1 MKKRIFFLL
10 HAMHVGGIEKALL
23 RVLDGLP
30 SKQWE
35 VHVGLVR
42 KEGELMES
50 LPKEVQVHEI
60 PCLARFFRVAE
71 DSPEEIPQKSGCVRR
86 LKSCLTHAGLAVYQ
100 RLSSNK
106 YWIYR
111 FLLRNEPVFPM
122 EFDVAVAFAGPS
134 QMLDYYICEKVRA
147 KEKHG
152 WIHYDVS
159 QYGINRGIT
168 KRLYPQYDKIMIVS
182 EKGKEI
188 FDRMFPQLACKTE
201 VFYFKVPQEQVV
213 SMAENGP
220 TFDDHFEGKRILT
233 VGRLSEEKGQ
243 RVAIEVLK
251 MLVDRGH
258 QVKWYFVGDGP
269 DKEYCQALAQQLG
282 VAERVV
288 FLGVQANP
296 YGFMKDCDIY
306 VQPSRHEGFCITLAE
321 ALCFPHPIVATDFT
335 GAREQLQGRSNGFVT
350 GMTAEEICLTI
361 TSFNDNVNDL
371 IQLKIEN

>member
-1 MKKRIFFLL
+1 MKERIFFLL

-30 SKQWE
+30 RDEWE
-35 VHVGLVR
+35 IHLGLVR
-42 KEGELMES
+42 MEGELMGC
-50 LPKEVQVHEI
+50 LPKEVVVHEI
-60 PCLARFFRVAE
+60 PCLARFWKGTKEKDAGERTKGKGGCL
-71 DSPEEIPQKSGCVRR
+71 QWWKGCVHRW
-86 LKSCLTHAGLAVYQ
+86 LAFVPK
-100 RLSSNK
+100 LCHNK

-122 EFDVAVAFAGPS
+122 SFDVAVSFAGPS

-147 KEKHG
+147 REKHG

-168 KRLYPQYDKIMIVS
+168 NRLYQRFHKIFVVS
-182 EKGKEI
+182 ERGKEI

-201 VFYFKVPQEQVV
+201 VFHLMVAQEQVTA
-213 SMAENGP
+213 MAAKGP
-220 TFDDHFEGKRILT
+220 TFDDDYTGKRILT
-233 VGRLSEEKGQ
+233 VGRVSEEKGQ

-251 MLVDRGH
+251 MLIDKEH

-269 DKEYCQALAQQLG
+269 DRDYCMALAEDLG
-282 VAERVV
+282 VVEQVV
-288 FLGVQANP
+288 FLGTQTNP
-296 YGFMKDCDIY
+296 YGYMRDCDIY

-335 GAREQLQGRSNGFVT
+335 GALEQLQGRKNGFVT
-350 GMTAEEICLTI
+350 GMAAERITLTI
-361 TSFNDNVNDL
+361 
-371 IQLKIEN
+371 IQCIIHNA

>member
-1 MKKRIFFLL
+1 MKKRVFFLL

-23 RVLDGLP
+23 RVLDQLP

-42 KEGELMES
+42 MEGELMES

-71 DSPEEIPQKSGCVRR
+71 DSPEEILQKSGCVRR
-86 LKSCLTHAGLAVYQ
+86 LKSCLAHAGLAVYQ

-251 MLVDRGH
+251 MLVDRGQ

-269 DKEYCQALAQQLG
+269 DKEYCQVLAQQLG

>member
-1 MKKRIFFLL
+1 MRKRIFFLL

-35 VHVGLVR
+35 IHVGLVR
-42 KEGELMES
+42 MEGELMGS
-50 LPKEVQVHEI
+50 LPKEVVVHEI

-71 DSPEEIPQKSGCVRR
+71 DSPEEIPQKSGCVQR
-86 LKSCLTHAGLAVYQ
+86 LKSCLAHVGLAVYQ

-122 EFDVAVAFAGPS
+122 EFDVTVAFAGPS

-282 VAERVV
+282 VAERVA

-350 GMTAEEICLTI
+350 GMTAEEITRTTI
-361 TSFNDNVNDL
+361 ECIMHNA
-371 IQLKIEN
+371 

>member
-1 MKKRIFFLL
+1 MRKRIFFLI

-23 RVLDGLP
+23 RVLEQLP

-35 VHVGLVR
+35 VHVGLVQM
-42 KEGELMES
+42 EGELMGS
-50 LPKEVQVHEI
+50 LPKEVVVHEI
-60 PCLARFFRVAE
+60 PCLARFWKGTKEKDAGERT
-71 DSPEEIPQKSGCVRR
+71 KGKRGCLQWWYRCVHRW
-86 LKSCLTHAGLAVYQ
+86 LAFVPK
-100 RLSSNK
+100 LCDNK

-282 VAERVV
+282 MAERVA

-335 GAREQLQGRSNGFVT
+335 GAREQLQRRSNGFVT
-350 GMTAEEICLTI
+350 GMTAEEIMRTTI
-361 TSFNDNVNDL
+361 ECIMHNA
-371 IQLKIEN
+371 